1 MIKMFAGIASHLLLG
16 ESTIALL
23 RKVHCTS
30 FLATSLLSFRPQF
43 SHHLLQETLAAVTST
58 WCPPSDLDALSTS

>member
-16 ESTIALL
+16 ESTIAL
-23 RKVHCTS
+23 RKVHRTS
-30 FLATSLLSFRPQF
+30 FLATSLLSFRPQL

-58 WCPPSDLDALSTS
+58 LCPPSDLDALSTS